1 MATPSR
7 RSLSFIAACA
17 LVLPVAAEAAE
28 RNVPVSLQPDGK
40 MLTFRDS
47 ISEYDAISYA
57 VPLQKGQALQVTL
70 ASSNAASCFDIHA
83 PGEAKPF
90 FVGADSGN
98 SHRLHVPS
106 SGTYVIRVFLL
117 RFAARDGHSA
127 EYALEL
133 TLEP

>member
-1 MATPSR
+1 
-7 RSLSFIAACA
+7 
-17 LVLPVAAEAAE
+17 
-28 RNVPVSLQPDGK
+28 

-106 SGTYVIRVFLL
+106 SGNYVIRVFLL
-117 RFAARDGHSA
+117 RFAARDGQSA
-127 EYALEL
+127 DYAIEL
-133 TLEP
+133 TLQP